1 MVSSVLVELVG
12 DAGEAPSGTKS
23 GNEGVN
29 GFSGGHGTTGIREE
43 DIFGMKIEGHV
54 IVPSLLL
61 GTHSVKI

>member
-29 GFSGGHGTTGIREE
+29 RVPGGHGTAGVREE
-43 DIFGMKIEGHV
+43 DIFGMEIECHV
-54 IVPSLLL
+54 IVPSCLL
-61 GTHSVKI
+61 GTHSVEI